1 MRKIALLLGV
11 LAASVT
17 LARAGVDFRQHSD
30 RIEVFADGKPLTTLY
45 FGQDAPKPYLHPLRA
60 ADGTI
65 VSRQYPMRDD
75 IPGEAHDHPHHRGM
89 WFSHGDV
96 NGFDFWASEPDQQ
109 PQNKKGHI
117 VLKGVHKVGD
127 GFIRADFEW
136 RTPEG
141 EVLLTDD
148 RIYRFS
154 VQGDNVIIDNDI
166 HLTAETKPVT
176 FGDTKEGVAIR
187 IAPSLRETTPDK
199 KPGKGVILS
208 STGGVGEKNTW
219 GKAAPWVD
227 YSGPIGSRPT
237 ASRSW
242 TTFNPKHRP
251 TGTCG
256 RTVCSRRT
264 SSASTTS
271 STTRIATAPITAAAR
286 SAAFDFRLP
295 RGHPP
300 GQCRGRQREIPTR
313 ARQIVQRRC
322 WRNQAAEAAWAK
334 AVTALDIKA
343 LKEIYDNE
351 LIYAHSTGAIESKDV
366 YLGRLQSGAQ
376 KYDAIEYQKSTIRV
390 HGDSAVSHNI
400 VVMKGS
406 NAAGPFDNRLMMMHF
421 LGQKGPESG
430 SSPLTRRHSC
440 LGAGQNT
447 AAPAIGVDTSSR
459 EPRAYRGRESSPR
472 DQAFVAMTR
481 RRQTQTNPTRCRS
494 PRFRTPRSNPAAST
508 PLTAADRQVREADF
522 AALSD
527 RALSPRRLP

>member
-176 FGDTKEGVAIR
+176 FGDTKEGTFAIR

-227 YSGPIGSRPT
+227 YSGPIGSKTYGITIMDHP
-237 ASRSW
+237 
-242 TTFNPKHRP
+242 FNPKHP
-251 TGTCG
+251 TYWHVRAYGLFAANIFGEHDFFNDKNRDGSVTLQPG
-256 RTVCSRRT
+256 QQLDFRYRVVIHPGNAADASVEKLYDTWAGGS
-264 SSASTTS
+264 SSA
-271 STTRIATAPITAAAR
+271 AV
-286 SAAFDFRLP
+286 
-295 RGHPP
+295 G
-300 GQCRGRQREIPTR
+300 EI
-313 ARQIVQRRC
+313 
-322 WRNQAAEAAWAK
+322 QAAEAAWAK
-334 AVTALDIKA
+334 AVTALDLKA

-421 LGQKGPESG
+421 WVKKGGEWK
-430 SSPLTRRHSC
+430 
-440 LGAGQNT
+440 
-447 AAPAIGVDTSSR
+447 
-459 EPRAYRGRESSPR
+459 
-472 DQAFVAMTR
+472 
-481 RRQTQTNPTRCRS
+481 
-494 PRFRTPRSNPAAST
+494 
-508 PLTAADRQVREADF
+508 LTAHQTTQ
-522 AALSD
+522 L
-527 RALSPRRLP
+527 PRN